1 MKHITQTLTETVH
14 CIKYS
19 VVLSCRVVLES
30 NTPRIKQQKKK
41 HSVNAKKNELNSHIN
56 PQQKAYK
63 YNRCL

>member
-30 NTPRIKQQKKK
+30 NTPRIKQKKK
-41 HSVNAKKNELNSHIN
+41 HSANAKKKRI
-56 PQQKAYK
+56 KFTYK
-63 YNRCL
+63 STAESLQV